1 MFELL
6 TKSKIRK
13 NIILLFVYNQR
24 KEFYLSEIA
33 RMVNTSPGTAQRE
46 LNRLI
51 AMDFVTF
58 QKTANLN
65 VYKLNLKHPL
75 LGEIESIVQK
85 TFGVE
90 VELRAELLKIG
101 QIRYAFLFGSY
112 VKGGFK
118 SDSDIDLFI
127 IGDAENEQ
135 VFDAIQKVEEKIG
148 REINYHVLSENEFKE
163 KVRKNF
169 FLQEIVK
176 DFILLKGDESEF
188 KRIVDEAA
196 ARGKILN

>member
-1 MFELL
+1 
-6 TKSKIRK
+6 
-13 NIILLFVYNQR
+13 
-24 KEFYLSEIA
+24 
-33 RMVNTSPGTAQRE
+33 
-46 LNRLI
+46 
-51 AMDFVTF
+51 
-58 QKTANLN
+58 
-65 VYKLNLKHPL
+65 
-75 LGEIESIVQK
+75 GEIESIVQK

-135 VFDAIQKVEEKIG
+135 VFDAIQKVEGKIG
-148 REINYHVLSENEFKE
+148 REINYNVSSENEFKE

>member
-65 VYKLNLKHPL
+65 VYKLNIKHPL

-85 TFGVE
+85 TFGME
-90 VELRAELLKIG
+90 VELRAELSKIG

-135 VFDAIQKVEEKIG
+135 VFDTIQKVEEKIG

-176 DFILLKGDESEF
+176 DFIMLKGDESEF

-196 ARGKILN
+196 ARQEILN